1 MSKSQSQNFQLKLS
15 GLGER
20 TLEGVAGGK
29 HKKNNFGIERGMGMG
44 MGVDRRDEVKQ
55 GVGRGL
61 THKRAQTANLGAK
74 RLTVK
79 DL

>member
-1 MSKSQSQNFQLKLS
+1 MSKSQSRDFQLKLS
-15 GLGER
+15 GLRER
-20 TLEGVAGGK
+20 TLEGVVGGK

-44 MGVDRRDEVKQ
+44 FDRREEVKE